1 MKFSFDKPTIRI
13 YRYYFL
19 GIPKP
24 VMIQAFNKVEAR
36 NTIERI
42 WSRLGKE
49 YQQSRIIGET
59 VSLPVFG
66 ATTRVEGEEEY
77 TWVGKDYS
85 PNGWIK
91 SSDFEKKFS
100 K

>member
-1 MKFSFDKPTIRI
+1 MKFSFDKPTIRL

-19 GIPKP
+19 GVPKP
-24 VMIQAFNKVEAR
+24 VIIQALNKEEAR

-42 WSRLGKE
+42 WSRLAKE

-66 ATTRVEGEEEY
+66 VSTRQEGEENY
-77 TWVGKDYS
+77 VWVGKDYS
-85 PNGWIK
+85 SSGWMK
-91 SSDFEKKFS
+91 SNEFEKKFS

>member
-1 MKFSFDKPTIRI
+1 MKFSFDKPTIRL

-19 GIPKP
+19 GVPKP
-24 VMIQAFNKVEAR
+24 VIIQAYNKAEAR
-36 NTIERI
+36 STIERI
-42 WSRLGKE
+42 WSRLAKE

-66 ATTRVEGEEEY
+66 VSTRQEGEENFV
-77 TWVGKDYS
+77 WVGKDYS
-85 PNGWIK
+85 SSGWMK
-91 SSDFEKKFS
+91 SNEFEKKFS